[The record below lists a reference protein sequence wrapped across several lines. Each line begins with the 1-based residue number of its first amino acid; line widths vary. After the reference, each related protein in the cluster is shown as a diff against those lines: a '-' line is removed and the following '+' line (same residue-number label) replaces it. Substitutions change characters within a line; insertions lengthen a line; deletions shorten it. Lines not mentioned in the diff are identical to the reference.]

1 MERFTRNKALTML
14 LATIFLLS
22 LLALLSNI
30 TPIQS
35 RSLFS
40 GSQDTAAANTQIQH
54 TESDLDVPDD
64 EDLVPVSAKPIDAK
78 EWKPKKWG
86 RLSPE
91 IEQAI
96 EYNVRIAGGSGNKK
110 ADRILLTAVANQGM
124 ADYTMNWIASLK
136 KCGLDD
142 KFLVFAIDEEMVE
155 TMKKAG
161 LGKHVV
167 MIPKD
172 WFHKELSKDFEGW
185 LSDGYTPI
193 THSKSLVVERLL
205 YTDVTVWFSDVD
217 IVFTSPSIY
226 DYLLMK
232 LNARKQTETLFS
244 QETEQKII
252 NSGFYIMRPT
262 NTNKRILDASIY
274 IQDTEQNKKPEVT
287 QQRAINRIL
296 DDMNLNYQ
304 TSSIVLLDLMLFPH
318 GRAYFDRN
326 IPTKYG
332 MTPMIV
338 HANYR
343 KGDNKMKDLK
353 KFGLCFTGIC
363 QTVALSL
370 CPLIGQANGVEPVC
384 YSRNIDLA
392 GNLIFQPATLVIDI
406 VAIVMAAIM
415 IYHIRSKYTAVGR
428 KEIVMFFYLYMI
440 TTFLE
445 MLLVTGIIP
454 TSSPVY
460 PWFTAVH
467 IGFMCA
473 TFWCLLL
480 NGFVGFQ
487 FAEDGTPL
495 SLWSIRI
502 SSFVIFLLTGFIAIA
517 TFKNI
522 GPFNYASP
530 GALWAFYFIINGVA
544 FIVYVISQIVLVVNT
559 LDDRWPLGDIL
570 FGTAFFII
578 GQVILY
584 IFSVVIC
591 DQVKHY
597 VDGLFF
603 GSICTLLAVMMVY
616 KYWDSITKEDLE
628 FSVGSKQNVWEVKE
642 LLGEDE
648 LSQSYGTTPGGNYQ
662 PQQQHQPPQPQYGQ
676 QYSQQQP
683 QYPY

>member
-1 MERFTRNKALTML
+1 MMERFPRNRVLAML
-14 LATIFLLS
+14 LASIFILS
-22 LLALLSNI
+22 LLALLSNVS
-30 TPIQS
+30 PNQA
-35 RSLFS
+35 LFS
-40 GSQDTAAANTQIQH
+40 GKTSQPTTDVTLETSEI
-54 TESDLDVPDD
+54 DVPEA
-64 EDLVPVSAKPIDAK
+64 EDLVPVSTKPMSEK
-78 EWKPKKWG
+78 EWQPKNWG
-86 RLSPE
+86 HLSPE
-91 IEQAI
+91 IEKAI
-96 EYNVRIAGGSGNKK
+96 AYNVRIAGSKQEK
-110 ADRILLTAVANQGM
+110 ILLTAVANQGM
-124 ADYTMNWIASLK
+124 AEYTLNWIASLK

-142 KFLVFAIDEEMVE
+142 KFLVFAIDEEFVT
-155 TMKKAG
+155 TMKEAG
-161 LGKHVV
+161 YGKHVV
-167 MIPKD
+167 MIPKE
-172 WFHKELSKDFEGW
+172 WFHKELSGEFEEW
-185 LSDGYTPI
+185 LSSGYTPI

-205 YTDVTVWFSDVD
+205 YTGVTVWFSDVD
-217 IVFTSPSIY
+217 IVFTSPAVY
-226 DYLLMK
+226 DYLIMK

-252 NSGFYIMRPT
+252 NSGFYVMRPT
-262 NTNKRILDASIY
+262 DTNKRILAASIY
-274 IQDTEQNKKPEVT
+274 IQDTEQDKKPEVT
-287 QQRAINRIL
+287 QQRAINRVL

-318 GRAYFDRN
+318 GRAYFDRQ

-332 MTPMIV
+332 MVPMIV

-343 KGDNKMKDLK
+343 KGSNKKKDLQ

-363 QTVALSL
+363 QTVSLAL
-370 CPLIGQANGVEPVC
+370 CPLVGQANGVEPVC

-392 GNLIFQPATLVIDI
+392 SNLIFQPATLVIDC

-467 IGFMCA
+467 FGFMCA

-502 SSFVIFLLTGFIAIA
+502 SSFIIFLISGFIAIA

-522 GPFNYASP
+522 GPFSYAAP
-530 GALWAFYFIINGVA
+530 GALWAFYFILNGVA
-544 FIVYVISQIVLVVNT
+544 FIIYVISQIILVVNT

-570 FGTAFFII
+570 FGLAFFII
-578 GQVILY
+578 GQVLIY
-584 IFSVVIC
+584 VFSVTIC
-591 DQVKHY
+591 NEAQHY
-597 VDGLFF
+597 VDGMFF
-603 GSICTLLAVMMVY
+603 GTICTLLAVMMVY

-628 FSVGSKQNVWEVKE
+628 FSVGAKQNSWEIKE
-642 LLGEDE
+642 SIGEDE
-648 LSQSYGTTPGGNYQ
+648 LSQGYGTQKAQVQPHYQ
-662 PQQQHQPPQPQYGQ
+662 Q
-676 QYSQQQP
+676 QQQP
-683 QYPY
+683 SQYAQPYNQQYPY